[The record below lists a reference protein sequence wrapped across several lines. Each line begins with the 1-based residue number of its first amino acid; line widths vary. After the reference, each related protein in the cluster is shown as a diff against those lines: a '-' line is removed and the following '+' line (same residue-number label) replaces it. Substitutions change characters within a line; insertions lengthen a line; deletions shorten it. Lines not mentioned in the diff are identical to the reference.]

1 MPPLNVVMSNP
12 SAILGC
18 SMHHL
23 KGELGDA
30 PKLKLSDDHKK
41 VLEDSFQDLN
51 KPMKIKLDR
60 NPYPK
65 AIEMP
70 HDLCKKMVESE
81 DESFANVANPRE
93 LLADGKRLCKIPA
106 GFPFPLTTLN
116 LRNNCTFS
124 VSSISFSTCTVAE
137 LYLGEN
143 QFDNNPCK
151 KKNPKPFKH
160 KTTKKIPNPFLTERC
175 LSHASRPYL
184 SMRSLLGGWSQQ
196 SPSLATCARGG
207 GGPGRRELSK
217 VLPGRHHPQPS
228 RRYPG
233 KGWHRS
239 LPPTTPPSWLK
250 PAPLECNNTAW
261 GEVLLCCAI
270 DSFLI
275 HLFITEEKC
284 NPRYINMSNNS
295 CNLLPSSS
303 CI

>member
-51 KPMKIKLDR
+51 KPMKIKRDR
-60 NPYPK
+60 NHYPK

-81 DESFANVANPRE
+81 DESFANLANPRE
-93 LLADGKRLCKIPA
+93 LLADEKRLCKIPA

-143 QFDNNPCK
+143 QLDNNPCK
-151 KKNPKPFKH
+151 KTPKPFKH
-160 KTTKKIPNPFLTERC
+160 KTTKKKSQPFRYR
-175 LSHASRPYL
+175 A
-184 SMRSLLGGWSQQ
+184 LLL
-196 SPSLATCARGG
+196 PRLATIPLHEEPPRRLKPTVPPLGDLCP
-207 GGPGRRELSK
+207 GPGSAAPPAGQGWPGAAGAVQGAAREPPPTTLSL
-217 VLPGRHHPQPS
+217 V
-228 RRYPG
+228 PG
-233 KGWHRS
+233 KGVAS
-239 LPPTTPPSWLK
+239 KPPSNYTSQL
-250 PAPLECNNTAW
+250 AETC
-261 GEVLLCCAI
+261 
-270 DSFLI
+270 
-275 HLFITEEKC
+275 
-284 NPRYINMSNNS
+284 
-295 CNLLPSSS
+295 SS
-303 CI
+303 